1 MLRFTVTVDVIADKW
16 ADEDEKKVFMGNA
29 EDVIQK
35 GLNLLTLPD
44 WEVTVQD
51 VEDIND
57 KWWCGYVWWY
67 EKLYYHKI

>member
-51 VEDIND
+51 VEEIND
-57 KWWCGYVWWY
+57 KC
-67 EKLYYHKI
+67 

>member
-57 KWWCGYVWWY
+57 KW
-67 EKLYYHKI
+67 

>member
-1 MLRFTVTVDVIADKW
+1 MLRFTVTVDVIAEKW

-57 KWWCGYVWWY
+57 NW
-67 EKLYYHKI
+67 

>member
-51 VEDIND
+51 VEEIND
-57 KWWCGYVWWY
+57 KW
-67 EKLYYHKI
+67 